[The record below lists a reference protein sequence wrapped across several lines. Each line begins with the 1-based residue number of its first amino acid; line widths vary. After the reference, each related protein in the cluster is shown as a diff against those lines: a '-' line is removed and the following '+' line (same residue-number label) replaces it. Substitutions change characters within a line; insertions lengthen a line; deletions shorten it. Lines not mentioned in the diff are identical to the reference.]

1 MRQAFLFLPVLCL
14 GAGCAAGSSG
24 ALGQTQASPECP
36 PSDLVCAVAG
46 IDAPI
51 ARGATLPINV
61 SVTSEG
67 SAAPPLS
74 FVSANPGV
82 FKVDVDR
89 IHGTGPGVASLLVTT
104 TGDLVVDF
112 LNVFVAEAESMRLHR
127 LGASGLETGAL
138 PPAMQMLPG
147 DELTLVLAPHAGAQR
162 LLGDVDATWDAD
174 GAVVKLLDEGIPGSR
189 RLVATAPGKTTLTAE
204 ALGITAQVTLEVVP

>member
-1 MRQAFLFLPVLCL
+1 MLDTFRFLPILCL
-14 GAGCAAGSSG
+14 GAGCGMGSSG
-24 ALGQTQASPECP
+24 ALGQTEASPECSA
-36 PSDLVCAVAG
+36 SDLVCAVAG

-51 ARGATLPINV
+51 ATGATLPINV

-82 FKVDVDR
+82 FTVDVDR
-89 IHGTGPGVASLLVTT
+89 IHGQGPGVASLLVTT

-112 LNVFVAEAESMRLHR
+112 LNVFVAEAESMRLHQV
-127 LGASGLETGAL
+127 GAGGLETSTL
-138 PPAMQMLPG
+138 PPAMQMLVG
-147 DELTLVLAPHAGAQR
+147 DDLTLVLAPHAGAQR
-162 LLGDVDATWDAD
+162 LLGEVDATWDAD
-174 GAVVKLLDEGIPGSR
+174 AAVVKLLDEGTPGSR
-189 RLVATAPGKTTLTAE
+189 RVIATAPGKTTLTAE

>member
-1 MRQAFLFLPVLCL
+1 MHRTFGFLPILCVC
-14 GAGCAAGSSG
+14 AGCAAGSSG

-82 FKVDVDR
+82 FTVDVDR
-89 IHGTGPGVASLLVTT
+89 IHGQGPGVASLLVTT

-127 LGASGLETGAL
+127 VGASGLETSTL
-138 PPAMQMLPG
+138 PPAMQMLVG
-147 DELTLVLAPHAGAQR
+147 DDLTLVLAPHAGAQR
-162 LLGDVDATWDAD
+162 LLGDVDATWNAD
-174 GAVVKLLDEGIPGSR
+174 TATVKLLDEGMPGSR
-189 RLVATAPGKTTLTAE
+189 RVIAASPGKTTLTAE
-204 ALGITAQVTLEVVP
+204 ALGITAQVELEVVP